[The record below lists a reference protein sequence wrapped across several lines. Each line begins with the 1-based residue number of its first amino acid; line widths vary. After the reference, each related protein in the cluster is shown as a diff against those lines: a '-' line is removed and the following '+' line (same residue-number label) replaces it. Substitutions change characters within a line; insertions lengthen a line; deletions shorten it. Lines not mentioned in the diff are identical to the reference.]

1 MFATLEGTV
10 DQARERRRTARRR
23 ELDAMR
29 ADEARKEQRKAQIV
43 REAEDDDDWRDAGFA
58 SNVQW
63 FMQLYA
69 CDYRTAQ
76 RIVRAS
82 EALGSLPAIDH
93 ALGSGEL
100 TLDQAIAVAEV
111 ATPETDAEL
120 ARVAVGKPPSEISR
134 IVRTII
140 PPVVADDQELYAR
153 RGLRVTWTGGR
164 RELKFSGSL
173 PLEQGAAFEQAIWNI
188 AKPKRAAD
196 KKAGTPVFEWQQYAA
211 DALVMLAT
219 RDGVDGGGVKRSPTT
234 LIVHLSDGRRHC
246 SKALDR
252 SASRPPNDSPATHA
266 GSRSSATNATS
277 CTHASHA
284 APPTRSSARS
294 TSAQS
299 TASTRAAPPPA
310 NSKRTTSHRS
320 SWAARRQSTTSSC
333 SAPAITPCF
342 TTITS
347 RPAGTAGTRSS
358 PTATDARSPPTSHTH
373 HPASRFDGPARAE
386 GSAAGDGGGLHEAA
400 ELARR
405 GVFTAAS

>member
-1 MFATLEGTV
+1 
-10 DQARERRRTARRR
+10 
-23 ELDAMR
+23 MR

-211 DALVMLAT
+211 DALVTLAT

-234 LIVHLSDGRRHC
+234 LIVHLGDGTPPLLEGAGPISVETAERLTCDARRLTIKPHGRDLVHSRVTRCASYPQLRALHKRSEHCQYPGCTATRELQAHHLTPVELGGETAVDNLILLCPRHHTLLHDHHIQTSGHGEDPVFADRDGR
-246 SKALDR
+246 AI
-252 SASRPPNDSPATHA
+252 T
-266 GSRSSATNATS
+266 TNQP
-277 CTHASHA
+277 H
-284 APPTRSSARS
+284 APPR
-294 TSAQS
+294 
-299 TASTRAAPPPA
+299 
-310 NSKRTTSHRS
+310 
-320 SWAARRQSTTSSC
+320 
-333 SAPAITPCF
+333 
-342 TTITS
+342 
-347 RPAGTAGTRSS
+347 
-358 PTATDARSPPTSHTH
+358 
-373 HPASRFDGPARAE
+373 
-386 GSAAGDGGGLHEAA
+386 
-400 ELARR
+400 
-405 GVFTAAS
+405 